1 MPALGLR
8 IEPSKK
14 VADGRN
20 QSRGNHGAAAH
31 NYIRR
36 LGLDA
41 LQQVPS
47 CLSTKG
53 AGKQK
58 GISTVHTQVKHIL
71 LLLGNNLS
79 VDNAHFVVRP
89 SRGEVEE
96 EEEEKKQHE

>member
-1 MPALGLR
+1 MPCNR
-8 IEPSKK
+8 FP
-14 VADGRN
+14 
-20 QSRGNHGAAAH
+20 
-31 NYIRR
+31 
-36 LGLDA
+36 
-41 LQQVPS
+41 PS

-79 VDNAHFVVRP
+79 VDNAHFVIRP

-96 EEEEKKQHE
+96 EEEERKEEKKKAARMTEM